1 MDSSF
6 ILTMW
11 YVNLLFIKNWSL
23 SPKRFILTM
32 WCVNEKEIVPGM
44 ASTKQSFILTMWYVN
59 MNLSK
64 VLNSCNCLFYI
75 NYVICKFNNSN

>member
-11 YVNLLFIKNWSL
+11 YVN
-23 SPKRFILTM
+23 
-32 WCVNEKEIVPGM
+32 EKEIFPGM
-44 ASTKQSFILTMWYVN
+44 ESTKQSFILTMWYVN